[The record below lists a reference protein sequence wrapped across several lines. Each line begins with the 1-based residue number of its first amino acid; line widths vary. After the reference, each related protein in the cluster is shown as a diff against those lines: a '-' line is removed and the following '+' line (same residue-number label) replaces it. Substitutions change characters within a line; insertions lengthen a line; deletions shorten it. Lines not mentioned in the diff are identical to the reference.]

1 MVDSESERE
10 HEIRTYHENNEWL
23 VEHRDRLKKYPDK
36 PKDIGAGPHH
46 LGLKAAVLD
55 SLNQR
60 RIEAETVRNPI
71 IIAVCRHNGQQT
83 LVQKNLVR
91 MLQDNPCQRA
101 ESLST
106 LILSN
111 QVIIRPTS
119 YLPTELIHLFAKF
132 KQEIFFR
139 VEIKKSVWFDTSRD
153 INPLGT
159 PVHD

>member
-10 HEIRTYHENNEWL
+10 HQIRTESENNEWL
-23 VEHRDRLKKYPDK
+23 IELRDRLKKYPDK

-71 IIAVCRHNGQQT
+71 IIAICRHKGQQT
-83 LVQKNLVR
+83 KEQEDLAR
-91 MLQDNPCQRA
+91 RLQVNPIRTA
-101 ESLST
+101 RNFSEM
-106 LILSN
+106 ILSN
-111 QVIIRPTS
+111 QIIIRPTS
-119 YLPTELIHLFAKF
+119 YLPTELIHLFVKF
-132 KQEIFFR
+132 DQPVYFR
-139 VEIKKSVWFDTSRD
+139 VEVKKSVWFDTSRD
-153 INPLGT
+153 INPMGT